1 MAESN
6 QFMDIVGK
14 HPEILKAMKAAEE
27 KMAKKKAEE
36 EAGVTEEKKE
46 VTADAPKKA
55 FNPFSKV
62 KKTISTL
69 PETEKKYGMHLPP
82 MARELIER
90 NKNAKIQQVV
100 VVEEEDNDPALETVA
115 QQPEGTV
122 LNPDVTVKSMKK
134 TTVAKQQ
141 SKPDIKGKA
150 AVEETKIKDE
160 SKEDQPKE
168 QVSKEEQPVK
178 NKEQEQKNNDK
189 NNVVLAEALPEE
201 EVLTPTYFLE
211 HVEDLK
217 QRYFFHDLE
226 QFKHSLCERINAI
239 TIPNDINVGMAK
251 VRIAEID
258 QLRNELL
265 ERRIEI
271 KMLYDCPFENNKGD
285 IAVAARAQAQGSS
298 DGERNR
304 LYCSYLKNFPVK
316 EGVTIN
322 VSYVRTILS
331 MYNTIFDAAIA
342 DLVEKRQALILIFSG
357 FKIDASMS

>member
-1 MAESN
+1 
-6 QFMDIVGK
+6 
-14 HPEILKAMKAAEE
+14 MKAAEE

-36 EAGVTEEKKE
+36 EAGATEEKKE

-141 SKPDIKGKA
+141 SKSDIKSKT
-150 AVEETKIKDE
+150 AVEETKVKDE
-160 SKEDQPKE
+160 
-168 QVSKEEQPVK
+168 SKEEQPVK
-178 NKEQEQKNNDK
+178 NKEQEQKTNDK
-189 NNVVLAEALPEE
+189 NDVVLAEALPEE